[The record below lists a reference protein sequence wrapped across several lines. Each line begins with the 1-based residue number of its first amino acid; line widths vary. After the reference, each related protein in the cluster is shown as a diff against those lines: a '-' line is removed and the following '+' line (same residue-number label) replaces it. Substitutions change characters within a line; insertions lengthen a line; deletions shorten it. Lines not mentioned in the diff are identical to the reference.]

1 MPRCPTSGP
10 PAHIVFRSGG
20 YGAWRGPPAGPLRS
34 ETGFPILPDS
44 PVSASSSLPAIA
56 SGPLQ
61 PPDRLPGTCS
71 SRWPRKAAPRA
82 AAGPRAGRS
91 RHAGGSRPC
100 RRPLHNPLS
109 PQGQASIRVRAAI
122 PAFERIPVPWRIL
135 PPALPR
141 RLYHTAGKPAGAGL
155 RTPCCTK
162 RPLARSAIVSI
173 VWRSRGP
180 YTAHNTTRA
189 FRPGS
194 HGSRKQ

>member
-10 PAHIVFRSGG
+10 PAHIVFRIGG

-100 RRPLHNPLS
+100 HRPLHNPLS
-109 PQGQASIRVRAAI
+109 PQGQPSTRVRAAI
-122 PAFERIPVPWRIL
+122 PTFERIPVPWCIL
-135 PPALPR
+135 PPAPPR
-141 RLYHTAGKPAGAGL
+141 RRHEGRKTSRGGPADTML
-155 RTPCCTK
+155 HK
-162 RPLARSAIVSI
+162 EPLARSAIVSI
-173 VWRSRGP
+173 VWRPRGP
-180 YTAHNTTRA
+180 HTAHNTTRA
-189 FRPGS
+189 FRPDS